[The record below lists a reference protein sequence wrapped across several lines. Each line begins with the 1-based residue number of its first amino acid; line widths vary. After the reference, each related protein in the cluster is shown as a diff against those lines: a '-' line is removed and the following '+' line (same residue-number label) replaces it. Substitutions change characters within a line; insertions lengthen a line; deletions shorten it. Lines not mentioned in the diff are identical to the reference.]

1 MVTRSKQRDEQIGGD
16 GHEDSRYTIAVLA
29 KAFDLLDAMAEMRGP
44 TLTELSDATG
54 QSRPT
59 TLRIL
64 SNLVARGYA
73 DRDRDGRYRLGVKLL
88 QLGGKAATGIDLRT
102 IARPVLDDLHRE
114 LQETINLAIAS
125 DQSIVYIDILES
137 ARDLRMAAS
146 VGMRDAFHS
155 SALGKAILSRYPE
168 PMVATAVGSEPLPQK
183 TGKTLQTLAALKAE
197 LLMVR
202 ERGYAVDD
210 EENELGARC
219 LAAPVMDQHGACVGA
234 ISVSGPSTRITPDR
248 LPDLAVRVLEASGAI
263 SRRLGYSDGVDVR
276 ASR

>member
-1 MVTRSKQRDEQIGGD
+1 LATRAAQREEQSGGD
-16 GHEDSRYTIAVLA
+16 RQDDGRYTIAVLV
-29 KAFDLLDAMAEMRGP
+29 KAFDLLDAIADMREP

-88 QLGGKAATGIDLRT
+88 QLGGRAAAGIDLRT
-102 IARPVLDDLHRE
+102 IARPVLDELHGE
-114 LQETINLAIAS
+114 LQETINLAIPS
-125 DQSIVYIDILES
+125 EQSIVYIDILES

-168 PMVATAVGSEPLPQK
+168 SMVASAVGPEPLTQK
-183 TGKTLQTLAALKAE
+183 TGKTLQTLAALTTE
-197 LLMVR
+197 LQFVR
-202 ERGYAVDD
+202 KRGYAVDD
-210 EENELGARC
+210 EENEPGGALPRGARHGSTRRLRRRDQC
-219 LAAPVMDQHGACVGA
+219 LRALDPDHSRSPAGSHGARAGGVRGDLT
-234 ISVSGPSTRITPDR
+234 PS
-248 LPDLAVRVLEASGAI
+248 RVLGWH
-263 SRRLGYSDGVDVR
+263 
-276 ASR
+276 

>member
-1 MVTRSKQRDEQIGGD
+1 MVTRSTRRDEQVGADEHDD
-16 GHEDSRYTIAVLA
+16 GRYTIAVLA
-29 KAFDLLDAMAEMRGP
+29 KAFDLLDAIAEMRGS

-73 DRDRDGRYRLGVKLL
+73 DRDRDGRYHLGVKLL
-88 QLGGKAATGIDLRT
+88 QLGGQAAAGIDLRT
-102 IARPVLDDLHRE
+102 IARPVLDELHRE
-114 LQETINLAIAS
+114 LQETINLAIPS

-210 EENELGARC
+210 EENEPGARC
-219 LAAPVMDQHGACVGA
+219 LASPVMDQHGACVGA

-248 LPDLAVRVLEASGAI
+248 LPDLAVRVREASGAI